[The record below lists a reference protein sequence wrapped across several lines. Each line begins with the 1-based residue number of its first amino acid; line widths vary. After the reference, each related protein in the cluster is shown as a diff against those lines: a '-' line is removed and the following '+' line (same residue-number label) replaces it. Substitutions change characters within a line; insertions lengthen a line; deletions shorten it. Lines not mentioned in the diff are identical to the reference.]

1 MNKKIT
7 NFILL
12 GIIMLFG
19 LLMQE
24 VVAQSNIDTVDK
36 YAWAENTGWFNF
48 RPTHGGGVTVYA
60 DHLEGYVWSGNIGW
74 IKLGSDSGGDDQPY
88 ANNDST
94 DWGVN
99 HDGAGNLSGYAW
111 SENLGWI
118 NFNPSHSQVT
128 IDLTTGDF
136 AGYAYSGNIG
146 WINFRDVVSPEPAYK
161 VTYKVL
167 PPPTGLGA
175 VAVSQTQ
182 IDLSWTDNSDNETG
196 FIIVRDGTKIQT
208 TAANEVS
215 YSDTK
220 DLKCNATHEYTVKAT
235 NAINNSV
242 PTEVIVAT
250 TKPCPTAPNPPT
262 NLIATSASRTQINL
276 SWKDNSDDETSFK
289 IERRIEADGTLT
301 SIDTV
306 ANVTTYNDTG
316 LDCGTTYKYSVQA
329 INSIGNSTAI
339 IKTATTAACPTPP
352 DFPNNL
358 TANADSQTQI
368 NLTWKD
374 NSENETGFKIE
385 RDGILI
391 KTTAANAT
399 SFEDTGLSCGISYKY
414 ALKATNADGDS
425 VAVKTTATTLAC
437 TPTEPTG
444 LTAKTTSKNQVILS
458 WKDNSSNE
466 TGFKIE
472 RDGTLIKTTAPD
484 VTRFV
489 DDSNLTCGTTYNYAV
504 KATADDDSEATTT
517 TVTTA
522 ACPPPGEVSNLTA
535 KSISKNQIT
544 LTWNDNS
551 DNETGFKIERDGTL
565 IKTTAPDE
573 TSFVD
578 DSNLTCGTTYNYAV
592 KATANDDSEAIT
604 TIATTAAC
612 PVEHSPSNDP
622 VSSGSS
628 SGANLCSNSI
638 NEISRSCGGG
648 GETFTDDIIIGEHA
662 SISNAVFEGNVTNY
676 GWISNSEF
684 TASATLNG
692 GNLTG
697 TITNEGTIADVNFV
711 GIELDGGTLSGIIT
725 NNSQV
730 GGIIANVQLAENA
743 ILSGGRAGGNVKCLL
758 NGIAQDVQLV
768 DGTSIIG
775 CNLVGEID
783 GTKKGQAKIGE
794 ANLEPDTTLSHV
806 CLTPTVQYD
815 PNTVTLGAGVIT
827 PINPD
832 NPTIEDFCIAPS
844 QIFMWDGNDIIG
856 VEPKAFSTFNANHVA
871 DILPDAISSL
881 DAKQLAEFSK
891 FGLSGMTIAQ
901 FEKLLVISLSGLNS
915 DNMGGFSPKV
925 IGQFALSHL
934 NALNVEQF
942 KQMLSQDV
950 SKLFT
955 NFNGETINPTD
966 IEKFI
971 PFGWTLDLETGV
983 LTAPQNAK
991 VTLRAL
997 SLPKDLPPS
1006 VTLPDMIELDKGFGL
1021 GGAGTPVVEDLADAL
1036 VAANLGNLAPSQDDK
1051 GILHIE
1057 DSENMEIRY
1066 SFIPDVDDITQIDF
1080 RSNTFGLSVGD
1091 GGFYHLT
1098 TTGDVQIPFIPAS
1111 KNPVALSNTIGGG
1124 KVVMGKSGD
1133 VLIEPSTQKRR
1144 GGHTRMVVI
1153 FDPFIEPAPD
1163 DLCVEITPLEI
1174 VCDFDNAPESQ
1185 RPGIHLNSNTR
1196 IDEQSTAIYPDGSSQ
1211 TIYPTVLS
1219 PDIFIE
1225 ESLKIAGVENVVFN
1239 SNGSFSVLF
1248 NGSPYLLTH
1257 DFKVQSRKLAK
1268 KEKVKPSVTFNPQIG
1283 LVKYMIQFGL
1293 SADAGEVLT
1302 FNLTISIP
1310 D

>member
-1 MNKKIT
+1 MNKNMT
-7 NFILL
+7 NFMLL

-24 VVAQSNIDTVDK
+24 VAAQSNIDTVDK

-48 RPTHGGGVTVYA
+48 RPTHGGVTVYV

-74 IKLGSDSGGDDQPY
+74 IKLGSDSGGDAQPY
-88 ANNDST
+88 TNNDST

-136 AGYAYSGNIG
+136 AGYAYSSNIG
-146 WINFRDVVSPEPAYK
+146 WINFRDVVSQEPAYK

-182 IDLSWTDNSDNETG
+182 IDLDWTDNSDNETG
-196 FIIVRDGTKIQT
+196 FIIVRDGTEIHT
-208 TAANEVS
+208 TVANEVS
-215 YSDTK
+215 YSDDK
-220 DLKCNATHEYTVKAT
+220 GLECNTTHEYTVKAT

-242 PTEVIVAT
+242 STKVIVAT

-262 NLIATSASRTQINL
+262 DLIATSASRTQINL
-276 SWKDNSDDETSFK
+276 TWKDNSDDETGFK
-289 IERRIEADGTLT
+289 IDRRIEADGTLT

-329 INSIGNSTAI
+329 INSSGNSTAI
-339 IKTATTAACPTPP
+339 ETTAITAKCPTPP
-352 DFPNNL
+352 DFPNNF
-358 TANADSQTQI
+358 TAIADSQTQI
-368 NLTWKD
+368 NLTWKA

-399 SFEDTGLSCGISYKY
+399 SFEDTTGLSCGTSYKY

-437 TPTEPTG
+437 TPTAPTA
-444 LTAKTTSKNQVILS
+444 LTAETISKNQVIFS

-472 RDGTLIKTTAPD
+472 RDDTLIHTTAPD

-489 DDSNLTCGTTYNYAV
+489 ESNLTCGTTYNYAV

-517 TVTTA
+517 TVTTT

-544 LTWNDNS
+544 LTWEDNS
-551 DNETGFKIERDGTL
+551 DNETGFEIERDGTL
-565 IKTTAPDE
+565 IQTTAANA
-573 TSFVD
+573 TSFKD
-578 DSNLTCGTTYNYAV
+578 TGLSCGTFYDYALKDEYAV
-592 KATANDDSEAIT
+592 KATADDESEVIT
-604 TIATTAAC
+604 MTVTTADC
-612 PVEHSPSNDP
+612 SPYT
-622 VSSGSS
+622 GGS
-628 SGANLCSNSI
+628 SGATSCSNST
-638 NEISRSCGGG
+638 NEISNSCGGG

-662 SISNAVFEGNVTNY
+662 SVSDVEFEGNVTNY
-676 GWISNSEF
+676 GWISNSKL
-684 TASATLNG
+684 TASATLSG

-711 GIELDGGTLSGIIT
+711 GIELEGGTLSGTIT

-730 GGIIANVQLAENA
+730 NGVIANVQLAENA
-743 ILSGGRAGGNVKCLL
+743 ILSGGKAGGNVKCLL

-794 ANLEPDTTLSHV
+794 ANLEPDTILSHV

-856 VEPKAFSTFNANHVA
+856 VEPKAFSTFNANHIA
-871 DILPDAISSL
+871 NILPDAISSL
-881 DAKQLAEFSK
+881 NAKQLAEFSK
-891 FGLSGMTIAQ
+891 IGLSGMTIAQ
-901 FEKLLVISLSGLNS
+901 FEHLLVISLGGLNS

-925 IGQFALSHL
+925 VKQFTLSHL

-955 NFNGETINPTD
+955 NFNGEAINPTD
-966 IEKFI
+966 IEKLV

-983 LTAPQNAK
+983 LTAPKNAK
-991 VTLRAL
+991 ITLRAL
-997 SLPKDLPPS
+997 SLPENLPPS
-1006 VTLPDMIELDKGFGL
+1006 VTLPDMVDLDKGFGL
-1021 GGAGTPVVEDLADAL
+1021 GGAGNPVVEDLADAL
-1036 VAANLGNLAPSQDDK
+1036 VAANLGNLAPSQDDN
-1051 GILHIE
+1051 GILHIKDYE
-1057 DSENMEIRY
+1057 DMEIRY
-1066 SFIPDVDDITQIDF
+1066 SFIPDVDDVTQIDF
-1080 RSNTFGLSVGD
+1080 LGNTFGLSVGD

-1111 KNPVALSNTIGGG
+1111 KNPIALSNMIGGG

-1144 GGHTRMVVI
+1144 GGHTRRVVI
-1153 FDPFIEPAPD
+1153 FDPFIMPPPD
-1163 DLCVEITPLEI
+1163 DLCVEITPLEF

-1185 RPGIHLNSNTR
+1185 RPGIHINSNT
-1196 IDEQSTAIYPDGSSQ
+1196 IGDEPNTAIYPDGSSQ
-1211 TIYPTVLS
+1211 TIYPTVLY

-1225 ESLKIAGVENVVFN
+1225 ESWKIAGVENVIFN
-1239 SNGSFSVLF
+1239 SNGTFSVLF
-1248 NGSPYLLTH
+1248 NGSPYLLSH

-1268 KEKVKPSVTFNPQIG
+1268 KEKVKPSVTFNPKVG
-1283 LVKYMIQFGL
+1283 LVKYMIQSGL

-1302 FNLTISIP
+1302 FNLTVSIQ